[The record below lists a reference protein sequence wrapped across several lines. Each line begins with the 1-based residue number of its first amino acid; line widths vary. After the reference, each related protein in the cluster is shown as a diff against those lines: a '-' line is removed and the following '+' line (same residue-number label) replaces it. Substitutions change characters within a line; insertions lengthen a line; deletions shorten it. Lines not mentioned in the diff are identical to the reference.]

1 MIGGI
6 TLEYPVHAHDIRVSD
21 PHILAD
27 KATGKYYMTCS
38 GFGAMLNGQM
48 RMNAIGVRVSEDL
61 IHWTEP
67 ICVFE
72 GTGSPAAEMHLIK
85 GKYYISGTNG
95 EPGHTRESLIL
106 RADNPLGPYERIS
119 ETPYHCYSPDGW
131 QTIDSTLYMDKNGKP
146 WLVYSHEWYQVSD
159 GQFAAQPLADD
170 FSKTIGEPM
179 ILFRS
184 SEANWADD
192 QIWSHTDGGG
202 VTDGCWFHRLKN
214 GTLIMLWTTRSR
226 TGYCLGYAKSSNG
239 DITGAWTQCERPLYA
254 HDGGHCCIFR
264 RLDDD
269 QLMMSFHVA
278 DAGPKMLCIA
288 EMEEK
293 GDDLYIVN
301 ELTGNWFDTCGGN
314 AKKYRSPV
322 RPAEEPAMTRLGLSG
337 WEAEKAYSV
346 KYAPPKAKEE
356 PAVEKKPA
364 KKSTKKGA

>member
-1 MIGGI
+1 MD
-6 TLEYPVHAHDIRVSD
+6 YPIHAHDIQVSD

-38 GFGAMLNGQM
+38 GFGAMVNGQM
-48 RMNAIGVRVSEDL
+48 RRNAIGVRVSEDL

-67 ICVFE
+67 ICVYE
-72 GTGSPAAEMHLIK
+72 GSGSPAAEMHLIN
-85 GKYYISGTNG
+85 GKYYISGTTG
-95 EPGHTRESLIL
+95 EPGHTRETLIVC
-106 RADNPLGPYERIS
+106 ADNPLGPYKQLSDQPHR
-119 ETPYHCYSPDGW
+119 YSPDGW
-131 QTIDSTLYMDKNGKP
+131 QTIDSTIYMDLKGKP

-159 GQFAAQPLADD
+159 GQFAAQPLSDD
-170 FSKTIGEPM
+170 LSHTIGEPM

-184 SEANWADD
+184 SEANCSDD

-202 VTDGCWFHRLKN
+202 VTDGCWFHRLQN
-214 GTLIMLWTTRSR
+214 GTLLMLWTTRSR

-239 DITGAWTQCERPLYA
+239 DITGSWFQSERPLYA

-278 DAGPKMLCIA
+278 DAGPKMLCIC
-288 EMEEK
+288 EMEER

-301 ELTGNWFDTCGGN
+301 ELTGNWFDTVGGN

-322 RPAEEPAMTRLGLSG
+322 RPIEEPAMTRVGLYG
-337 WEAEKAYSV
+337 WEAHKAASV
-346 KYAPPKAKEE
+346 KYAPAKEAPRTEKPKAEK
-356 PAVEKKPA
+356 PAEKAEKKDD
-364 KKSTKKGA
+364 